1 MDRQLNS
8 QAPPAEWVVQ
18 KPESSEIHVET
29 YHSANDLNL
38 LSDGNKICIK
48 TKTILSGTKIVFSS
62 NIFSQK
68 QAKYWKNM
76 TAHQHK
82 IQKLLQIEKCQLQRT
97 QQSTERKT

>member
-1 MDRQLNS
+1 M
-8 QAPPAEWVVQ
+8 VQ
-18 KPESSEIHVET
+18 KPESSVIHVET
-29 YHSANDLNL
+29 YHSTNDVNL

-48 TKTILSGTKIVFSS
+48 TKTILSSTKIIFSS

-68 QAKYWKNM
+68 QSKYWKNT

-82 IQKLLQIEKCQLQRT
+82 IQKLLQIEKCWLQRT